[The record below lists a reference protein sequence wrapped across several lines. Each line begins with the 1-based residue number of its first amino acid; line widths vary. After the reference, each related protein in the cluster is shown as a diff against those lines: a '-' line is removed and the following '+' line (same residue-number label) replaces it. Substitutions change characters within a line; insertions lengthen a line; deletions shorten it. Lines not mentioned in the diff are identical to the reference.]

1 MAKGIFIDS
10 SKLLPSYVPEELPYR
25 ESALNELESSFI
37 NSIKETGFEVLQ
49 IVGDVGTGKTA
60 TMLRFAQNMISKYG
74 KRTAI
79 RYAYINPRQHGST
92 RIMIFRQLA
101 YQLAPEAYST
111 SLSAEELLFETLQ
124 TLERLNV
131 RGIVLLDEIDFA
143 IKKNQEP
150 IIYNL
155 TRLNES
161 KPSGII
167 MIPTVVI
174 SSRAMNF
181 RDKLDRAELSSLGNR
196 IMFFERYNSEQVF
209 KILLTRAASSLNLSA
224 YNEDIIKYIADITS
238 RPPVYG
244 DIRYSLDVL
253 YNAGRL
259 AESRGSEAITVEHIR
274 TVMSITTPSIT
285 QEDIELLSPELK
297 LALLSVTRALMMEKE
312 NYTSLDKIVKMQRE
326 ICSEMGVKEMDLS
339 EFIKAIQ
346 ELDDR
351 GLIDVKG
358 VARIGISGAPL
369 HNLDDFLTYLISR
382 LNFHDK

>member
-1 MAKGIFIDS
+1 MVKRIFIDS

-25 ESALNELESSFI
+25 ESALNELETSFT
-37 NSIKETGFEVLQ
+37 NSMKENGFEVLQ
-49 IVGDVGTGKTA
+49 IVGDVGTGKTV
-60 TMLRFAQNMISKYG
+60 TMLRFAQNTISKYG
-74 KRTAI
+74 KRAAI

-92 RIMIFRQLA
+92 RIMIFRQMA

-143 IKKNQEP
+143 IKKSQEP
-150 IIYNL
+150 IIYNI

-161 KPSGII
+161 KPSGAI

-174 SSRAMNF
+174 SARTMSF
-181 RDKLDRAELSSLGNR
+181 RDKLDKAELSSLGNR

-209 KILLTRAASSLNLSA
+209 KILSTRAASSINPSA
-224 YNEDIIKYIADITS
+224 YNENIIRYIAEITAH
-238 RPPVYG
+238 PPING
-244 DIRYSLDVL
+244 DIRYALDVL

-259 AESRGSEAITVEHIR
+259 AESRGSESITIEHIR
-274 TVMSITTPSIT
+274 TVISITTPSIT
-285 QEDIELLSPELK
+285 QEDIELLSPELR
-297 LALLSVTRALMMEKE
+297 LALLSVTRALLMEKE
-312 NYTSLDKIVKMQRE
+312 NYTSIDKIVKMQKE
-326 ICSEMGVKEMDLS
+326 ICNEMGIKEMDLTD
-339 EFIKAIQ
+339 FVKAIQ

-382 LNFHDK
+382 LNFHGK